1 MASQVVSSQSVEMLS
16 TESFIRGYHAYMDI
30 WTPVEDEMLRLIPEP
45 TNSVDR
51 NAVAVMKE
59 GQIVGHV
66 PFNLSPII
74 SLFLRRDVNKAF
86 ARVTGGKVNRGA
98 GYGLEIQCVYQFYG
112 PKPYIDKLREV
123 IGSLKTSGL
132 A

>member
-1 MASQVVSSQSVEMLS
+1 MSSQSVEMLS
-16 TESFIRGYHAYMDI
+16 AESFIRGYHAYMDI

-66 PFNLSPII
+66 PFNLSSII
-74 SLFLRRDVNKAF
+74 SLLLKAF

-98 GYGLEIQCVYQFYG
+98 GYELEISCVYQFYG

-123 IGSLKTSGL
+123 IDSLKTSGL
-132 A
+132 V